1 MPLKPTTRDEVGV
14 HSRKRPRLDI
24 GAPAKLAQVEQLTD
38 LELEAAL
45 DTIRSSPTDLGTV
58 ELLVRRTA
66 VGERD
71 TPLEIELDTE
81 LGVVGDNWSTRPNR
95 RTPDGGPDPNGQVT
109 LVNARA
115 LAVVAGVIWPILIP
129 VCVMIVGTRQLGLAI
144 LMHEAAHGGLSKDA
158 RLNDFLGHWLCAVPV
173 GASSEVGTSVWM
185 PWRWSRSRYEAPASS
200 APTAPTMTTSAPA
213 RRAAIA
219 WLPPLPPA
227 KRPAASPRTVSPGRG

>member
-1 MPLKPTTRDEVGV
+1 M
-14 HSRKRPRLDI
+14 
-24 GAPAKLAQVEQLTD
+24 EQLTD

-115 LAVVAGVIWPILIP
+115 LAVVAG
-129 VCVMIVGTRQLGLAI
+129 
-144 LMHEAAHGGLSKDA
+144 D
-158 RLNDFLGHWLCAVPV
+158 
-173 GASSEVGTSVWM
+173 
-185 PWRWSRSRYEAPASS
+185 
-200 APTAPTMTTSAPA
+200 
-213 RRAAIA
+213 RAAWPQA
-219 WLPPLPPA
+219 GDQLYVDFDLSARNLPPGSRVVVGDAVLELTA
-227 KRPAASPRTVSPGRG
+227 KPHLGCAKYARAFGRDAVRFVNSPEGKALRLRGANAKVVRSGVVRVGDEIRKSKS

>member
-58 ELLVRRTA
+58 ELLVCRTA

-95 RTPDGGPDPNGQVT
+95 RTPAGGPDPNGQVT

-115 LAVVAGVIWPILIP
+115 LAVVAG
-129 VCVMIVGTRQLGLAI
+129 
-144 LMHEAAHGGLSKDA
+144 D
-158 RLNDFLGHWLCAVPV
+158 
-173 GASSEVGTSVWM
+173 
-185 PWRWSRSRYEAPASS
+185 
-200 APTAPTMTTSAPA
+200 
-213 RRAAIA
+213 RAAWPQA
-219 WLPPLPPA
+219 GDQLYVDFDLSARNLPPGSRVVVGDAVLELTA
-227 KRPAASPRTVSPGRG
+227 KPHLGCAKYARAFGRDAVRFVNSPEGKALRLRGANAKVVRSGVVRVGDEIRKSKS